1 MLWRILCS
9 FILMGVVVLPG
20 CGSDETPQPEEACH
34 FQQNKYK
41 QRVSWRRL
49 PVVLNTDA
57 SMDADRVESLK
68 KAIEIWNDSTKLQL
82 HGQTAFVFGE
92 TISGNVERKDD
103 GRNIVSLTKSWDS
116 NPAEQAETVLIW
128 YKKDIRDADIR
139 LNGLKP
145 LSTVNYVEDNQ
156 LDTVALLVHELG
168 HVLGLI
174 HIEDDRESVMAATL
188 SLGSKNHRR
197 IIGAAEL
204 DALKCEY

>member
-1 MLWRILCS
+1 MVINAD
-9 FILMGVVVLPG
+9 G
-20 CGSDETPQPEEACH
+20 
-34 FQQNKYK
+34 
-41 QRVSWRRL
+41 
-49 PVVLNTDA
+49 

-68 KAIEIWNDSTKLQL
+68 KAIEIWNESTKLQL

-92 TISGNVERKDD
+92 TISGNVELKDD
-103 GRNIVSLTKSWDS
+103 GRNVVSLTQSWDS
-116 NPAEQAETVLIW
+116 DPAEQAETVLIW
-128 YKKDIRDADIR
+128 YKKDIRDADVR

-145 LSTVNYVEDNQ
+145 LSVANLVEENQ

-174 HIEDDRESVMAATL
+174 HIEDDSDSVMAATL

-197 IIGAAEL
+197 TIGATEL